1 MNKKVA
7 VVSNTGWSL
16 YNFRRNLMT
25 ALEGKGYEV
34 VAVSPAD
41 EYTDKLPV
49 RHIPITVSRKGIN
62 PLGELRLKKELQY
75 IYRQEKIDYVLHF
88 TTKPNIWG
96 TLAAG
101 SLSREK
107 KIGIINNIAGLGI
120 VFAKKGPV
128 RFILENLYR
137 FSQRKADRI
146 FFQNP
151 DDWDMFK
158 AARLV
163 PSEKTALLPG
173 SGVDLELFP
182 YADLPSEE
190 INSLVF
196 IMSAR
201 LLKEK
206 GVCQYVDAAL
216 HLKNDYPHIKFQ
228 LLGKP
233 DPGNK
238 TSVTQDEIDSWVK
251 EGIVEWIPWSDNVP
265 ELLRKADCVVLPSYY
280 REGTPRSLLEGMA
293 MGRPLITADS
303 PGCRET
309 VVDGVNGY
317 LVEPKS
323 IESLEKALRRFISL
337 ESEERGDMSR
347 ESRKLAE
354 ERFDEKIVIS
364 RYLNTLKHLEERVVK

>member
-1 MNKKVA
+1 MNRKIA
-7 VVSNTGWSL
+7 LVSNTGWSL
-16 YNFRRNLMT
+16 YNFRRNLMI
-25 ALEGKGYEV
+25 ALQGKGYDV
-34 VAVSPAD
+34 IAVSPAD
-41 EYTDKLPV
+41 EYTGKLPV
-49 RHIPITVSRKGIN
+49 RHIPVVVSRKGIN
-62 PLGELRLKKELQY
+62 PLGELRLKEALQE
-75 IYRQEKIDYVLHF
+75 IYRQENVDYVLHF

-96 TLAAG
+96 TLAAA
-101 SLSREK
+101 SLSKKK
-107 KIGIINNIAGLGI
+107 KIGVINNIAGLGI

-137 FSQRKADRI
+137 FSQGKADRI

-163 PSEKTALLPG
+163 PAEKTALLPG
-173 SGVDLELFP
+173 SGVDIELFP
-182 YADLPSEE
+182 YTALPGAKDR
-190 INSLVF
+190 LVF

-206 GVCQYVDAAL
+206 GVCQYVAAARSIR
-216 HLKNDYPHIKFQ
+216 KDYPLITFQ

-233 DPGNK
+233 DPGNR
-238 TSVTQDEIDSWVK
+238 TSVTQDEIDHWVK
-251 EGIVEWIPWSDNVP
+251 DGTVEWIPWSDNVP
-265 ELLRKADCVVLPSYY
+265 ELLGKADCVVLPSYY

-309 VVDGVNGY
+309 VVEGVNGY

-323 IESLEKALRRFISL
+323 IESLEKALRSFISL
-337 ESEERGDMSR
+337 ESEEREKMSR

-364 RYLNTLKHLEERVVK
+364 RYLNTLDLLEEDVVK